1 MSVLYDDDEDDDDE
15 NEKHTRKPSSKIST
29 SVANDVGLYKV
40 LLTATVSD
48 STFSLN
54 GAS

>member
-1 MSVLYDDDEDDDDE
+1 MTVDTPAKSV
-15 NEKHTRKPSSKIST
+15 KIST
-29 SVANDVGLYKV
+29 SVANDVGLYKI

-54 GAS
+54 GTS